1 MAINNAAIAILSN
14 ACLIHSGLFAKMT
27 PTQQTELLST
37 TNGKPVVFYPT
48 FSVLTD
54 KKALVNKLLAG
65 TDVSVELEYNK
76 ITLSPTEL
84 AAFESVRPILERIQG
99 LPNVNYPWLPIP
111 PEPEF
116 RLVYRETTVSRK
128 NYTIRVA
135 TAKKVWADAS
145 AYWATMDDA
154 TPPCHVGNMNAAGYR
169 QVELVIS
176 RNSVVIGCQT
186 IKRADVEM
194 IARHYGWAPNVG

>member
-14 ACLIHSGLFAKMT
+14 ACLIHSGLFAKMS
-27 PTQQTELLST
+27 PVEQTALLAT

-48 FSVLTD
+48 FAVLTD

-84 AAFESVRPILERIQG
+84 AAFEAVRPILERIQG
-99 LPNVNYPWLPIP
+99 LPAANYPWLPIP
-111 PEPEF
+111 PEPEY
-116 RLVYRETTVSRK
+116 LLNYHETTVTRRH
-128 NYTIRVA
+128 YTIRVTMA
-135 TAKKVWADAS
+135 EKIWADAS
-145 AYWATMDDA
+145 AYWATMDD
-154 TPPCHVGNMNAAGYR
+154 TTMSRRIGKINVSGYR
-169 QVELVIS
+169 QVELVINH
-176 RNSVVIGCQT
+176 NSVLIGCQT

-194 IARHYGWAPNVG
+194 IARHYGWAPNI